1 LFNNYVVQVSD
12 GIRGNNKGDHAES
25 MSLLNAL
32 YITCFAAAIGGG
44 LFLMATF
51 FIRNDWH
58 QVELY
63 ANKHRGKL
71 SHNVATSTSSDDE
84 SNPLVHSDFHEQS
97 SVNT

>member
-1 LFNNYVVQVSD
+1 MSD
-12 GIRGNNKGDHAES
+12 ALRGSDKSDHAES
-25 MSLLNAL
+25 LSLLHSL

-51 FIRNDWH
+51 YIAHDYH

-63 ANKHRGKL
+63 IIDHRNKSCRDVITG
-71 SHNVATSTSSDDE
+71 SDDDDDE
-84 SNPLVHSDFHEQS
+84 ENHPLVHSDYHEQA